1 MRITRPCLA
10 VLFLLTGAAATSAQ
24 GVKIEFND
32 GLVSLSAQNVPLRT
46 ILTEWTRQGGTRIIN
61 AERVTGTPVT
71 VEFTNTSERKVLET
85 ILRSMSGYV
94 LAPRREG
101 STARSSFDSI
111 LLVPTSTAAPRPAG
125 VAASAQP
132 TPFRPPLQIPPVAFN
147 PNDPEENPPG
157 DIAPNDPD
165 EDIPVRGP
173 RRTQIQ
179 RVNPNVPG
187 VRIPEQE
194 DPDATPAEAAPAPR
208 PNNPFGVQPGS
219 NRPGTITPVPQRQG
233 QNNGQPQ
240 DEP

>member
-1 MRITRPCLA
+1 MRITRTCLA
-10 VLFLLTGAAATSAQ
+10 VLFLLSGAAAASAQ
-24 GVKIEFND
+24 GLTIEFND
-32 GLVSLSAQNVPLRT
+32 GLVTLSAQNVPLRT
-46 ILTEWTRQGGTRIIN
+46 ILAEWTRQGGTRIIN

-101 STARSSFDSI
+101 STTRSSFDSI

-125 VAASAQP
+125 APASAQP
-132 TPFRPPLQIPPVAFN
+132 APFRPQLQIPPVAFD

-165 EDIPVRGP
+165 EDLPVRGP
-173 RRTQIQ
+173 RRVQ

-187 VRIPEQE
+187 VRVPEQE
-194 DPDATPAEAAPAPR
+194 DPDAAPVDAAPAPR
-208 PNNPFGVQPGS
+208 PNNPFGVQTGS
-219 NRPGTITPVPQRQG
+219 SRPGTITPVPQRQG
-233 QNNGQPQ
+233 QNGNGQPDQ
-240 DEP
+240 D